1 MEQYFN
7 PAISHEELKRRCP
20 GAAEDSAGFDA
31 RATRDYLVKRG
42 FLPNHIVRHLYR
54 PFDVRWLYWEPE
66 TSLLDRKREEYM
78 PHIYAGNRWI
88 GLAQRIRKEFDSPA
102 ITTLPCARHVI
113 ERGANLF
120 PLTLKR
126 SVNSLFLDGLR
137 DQEETSSSEFNL
149 SDPASKYVNEIGQG
163 QEPIDVFFHA
173 VAILHSNSYR
183 QNNAG
188 ALRQDWPRIPLPAT
202 RERLTASAKL
212 GKQIARLQDTDTR
225 INGIDAGPFRLELRP
240 VAVVSSADGQ
250 PLDPTTD
257 LAVTAGWGYAG
268 TRGAIMPGHGRAIE
282 RPYTPE
288 EETAIAAWRNP
299 LGLDLTD
306 AFPLLGETTFD
317 IYLNDRAY
325 WRNIP
330 SRVWTYTMG
339 GYPVLKKWLSYR
351 EQTVLGRPLSLDE
364 ARLFQSIARRI
375 AALLLLEPRLD
386 TNYHATTADLY
397 DWSTTASPPA
407 TPLALW

>member
-1 MEQYFN
+1 M
-7 PAISHEELKRRCP
+7 
-20 GAAEDSAGFDA
+20 
-31 RATRDYLVKRG
+31 
-42 FLPNHIVRHLYR
+42 
-54 PFDVRWLYWEPE
+54 RWLYWEPQ
-66 TSLLDRKREEYM
+66 TKLLDRKREEYFAQISGDNM
-78 PHIYAGNRWI
+78 FLFSTSRTRKDVAEPA
-88 GLAQRIRKEFDSPA
+88 LATELLTDLNCMDSGARAFPLYIVKTPTPQLTTFNHADRKSNLTDPANTYISALGVSIDDLFYHCLA
-102 ITTLPCARHVI
+102 ITNALTY
-113 ERGANLF
+113 RG
-120 PLTLKR
+120 
-126 SVNSLFLDGLR
+126 D
-137 DQEETSSSEFNL
+137 
-149 SDPASKYVNEIGQG
+149 
-163 QEPIDVFFHA
+163 
-173 VAILHSNSYR
+173 
-183 QNNAG
+183 NAG
-188 ALRQDWPRIPLPAT
+188 ALRHDWPRIPLPAT

-225 INGIDAGPFRLELRP
+225 VNGIDAGPIRLELRP

-250 PLDPTTD
+250 PLDPSAD
-257 LAVTAGWGYAG
+257 LAVTAGWGYSG
-268 TRGAIMPGHGRAIE
+268 TRGAIMPGHGRALE
-282 RPYTPE
+282 RAYTRD

-299 LGLDLTD
+299 LGFDLTD
-306 AFPLLGETTFD
+306 ALPLLGETTFD